1 MNVLNFHIPQAHPR
15 FQSHNRI
22 YTPAASWL
30 GVATILVVSAVLLQ
44 SAHAQGVTAEQVRE
58 LEPLTPNRVET
69 LAKQGEFLQLLQL
82 LKDSNLKTGPHTQE
96 LIRALET
103 YRKNQSERD
112 AFQQQTYDR
121 AMERMAQKME
131 EDKLEEALVYA
142 IDAESNAF
150 DRDAFFLENK
160 LIQLIERSTEQAEK
174 AAETGDW
181 VQAMSFYRL
190 LDQLFDE
197 SNSYR
202 DELEDAARHLRVLQL
217 YAPAHFRELVEK
229 QRERRGNALDDDTP
243 LSEPEPWEERL
254 EGVDLTMLQQA
265 VPMILAA
272 HVDSPDPSQILTG
285 GVKSLIA
292 LLDTPKMEEIFPSLK
307 NKKQVDRFRNLLVNL
322 RDSLK
327 KPNQQ
332 IDERQAQAIV
342 SRIIQMNQLT
352 VYLPQQVVVF
362 ELAQGM
368 VESLDDFTAVIWPE
382 DLAFFSRTLEGK
394 FTGVGIQISRRDG
407 ELIVIT
413 PLPNTPAQRAGI
425 KAGDVIAKVD
435 GHDTAT
441 WNIDR
446 AVREITGP
454 EGEIVTLSIA
464 RDAEPDLIN
473 IPIKRAEIKIESI
486 RGWDIVTGG
495 KWDYLLDPNSR
506 IGYIRLDQFIGES
519 ADDLDR
525 AIASLGDTDQLGG
538 LILDLRFNPGG
549 RLDAAVEVTDRFV
562 DQGPIVS
569 TVDGRNR
576 ETDRFEA
583 HRAAT
588 YKDLPLIILIN
599 NGSAS
604 ASEIVSGAMQDYE
617 RGFIIGERSFGKGSV
632 QNIFP
637 LDGGQAMLKLTTQ
650 HYVLPSG
657 RIIHRKDDSKTWG
670 IDPDLEIP
678 MSNRQ
683 EARLMMFRN
692 QMDVFDDS
700 NRPRTAEEIDE
711 RIAKVMEKI
720 EEPEPDREAFE
731 RLLLTGKVSDILG
744 RGLDPQLEAA
754 QLIIKAKLAA
764 EELAGRQVA
773 DQANPNNTR
782 VK

>member
-1 MNVLNFHIPQAHPR
+1 MKVFHALERPTAPRPVTSNHRFNLSVLTR
-15 FQSHNRI
+15 
-22 YTPAASWL
+22 L
-30 GVATILVVSAVLLQ
+30 GVCMIAVALMINSPVQ
-44 SAHAQGVTAEQVRE
+44 AQGVTVNAVEE
-58 LEPLTPNRVET
+58 LEPLTPARIET
-69 LAKQGEFLQLLQL
+69 LAMQGEFLQLLQQ
-82 LKDSNLKTGPHTQE
+82 LKDSQFKQGPHTRE
-96 LIRALET
+96 LIKALET
-103 YRKNQSERD
+103 YRNNQALRR
-112 AFQQQTYDR
+112 AQQQDTY
-121 AMERMAQKME
+121 ERSFKRMTDKMAQ
-131 EDKLEEALVYA
+131 DKLEEAMVYA

-150 DRDAFFLENK
+150 DRDAFFLDAK
-160 LIQLIERSTEQAEK
+160 VVQLIERSTEQAEK
-174 AAETGDW
+174 AVESGDW
-181 VQAMSFYRL
+181 VQAMSYYRL
-190 LDQLFDE
+190 LDQLFEE
-197 SNSYR
+197 SKLYR

-217 YAPAHFRELVEK
+217 YAPKHLRELVEQ
-229 QRERRGNALDDDTP
+229 QRQRRGNALDDDTP
-243 LSEPEPWEERL
+243 LSDPEPWEDRL
-254 EGVDLTMLQQA
+254 KGVDLTMLQQA
-265 VPMILAA
+265 VPMIMAA
-272 HVDSPDPSQILTG
+272 HVDSPDASEILAG

-292 LLDTPKMEEIFPSLK
+292 LLDTPKMDDIFPSLK
-307 NKKQVDRFRNLLVNL
+307 KQKQVDRFRQLLVNL
-322 RDSLK
+322 RDSLSQPENK
-327 KPNQQ
+327 
-332 IDERQAQAIV
+332 IDERQAQALI
-342 SRIIQMNQLT
+342 SRIIAMNQLT

-382 DLAFFSRTLEGK
+382 DLEFFSRTLEGK

-435 GHDTAT
+435 GTDTAT

-486 RGWDIVTGG
+486 RGWDVVTGG
-495 KWDYLLDPNSR
+495 KWDYLIDPNSR

-519 ADDLDR
+519 ADDLDK
-525 AIASLGDTDQLGG
+525 AIASLGDPDHLGG

-549 RLDAAVEVTDRFV
+549 RLDAAVDVSDRFV

-604 ASEIVSGAMQDYE
+604 ASEIVSGALQDYD
-617 RGFIIGERSFGKGSV
+617 RAFIIGERSFGKGSV

-657 RIIHRKDDSKTWG
+657 RIIHRKDGSKTWG

-683 EARLMMFRN
+683 AARLMMYRN
-692 QMDVFDDS
+692 QMDVFDSS
-700 NRPRTAEEIDE
+700 NRPKTPQEIDE
-711 RIAKVMEKI
+711 RVAAAMEKI

-731 RLLLTGKVSDILG
+731 RLLLTGKVDDILK

-754 QLIIKAKLAA
+754 QLILKAKLASG
-764 EELAGRQVA
+764 ELSGRQVA
-773 DQANPNNTR
+773 EQVNPGGAR
-782 VK
+782 IK